1 MKVLWFLLPPL
12 LFLSA
17 VAVPALAGAENPTA
31 SAEGKV
37 VDEAGRP
44 FQGARIEL
52 HLIELEPDLSHA
64 DSGLYQA
71 TSGPDG
77 LFRISGLPADSWF
90 TLRIARRGFTVLV
103 QRGIAS
109 SPEGGKV
116 VLGTFRLPKGQTVA
130 GRVVDSKGHPLA
142 GAQVWALS
150 EKDNE
155 LMTENRSW
163 HAADGPAAVTG
174 PAGRYEIHGFE
185 PGSLQVCREGFSP
198 HEASVES
205 SRPSRVVLLP
215 SPLPSRIIGRVVDDR
230 GLPIT
235 KAKIQLSYDDP
246 WKRVVTDPRIMT
258 EWLPCPQRILD
269 GSVLVDPE
277 KLVTLSDRKGRFTF
291 ELAGEEPMR
300 VEAEAAGYLRRA
312 DLKVSLSPR
321 SPKKVEIV
329 LERGAIVSGR
339 VLTTD
344 GLPAA
349 SAEISFSGE
358 RNGLTTPA
366 GADAEGRY
374 HIAGIEPGNQTMEV
388 KHPSGQASSKLSIAP
403 GENRR
408 PNLILDGNGLR
419 VILGRVTGP
428 DGEPIASASIRI
440 SHPPDLVKDMSTAA
454 DGSFRL
460 SFRRSLT
467 DEIEIG
473 IQKAGYANRN
483 VRLDPAQPGLSSLA
497 IRLDPEV
504 RLTGHILG
512 VDPASL
518 PDVEVEARQG
528 DIRLQSMVSRD
539 GEYRIA
545 GLGPGDFALKAN
557 FGDRCGDAR
566 AALEIGMEAVL
577 DLVIPS
583 EPRFSRVEVRG
594 KILGP
599 DGAPVAHAN
608 VRFEAVKG
616 SPACVE
622 DFARSDGDEDDGS
635 FLAEIPPGR
644 YTLTGEMP
652 GYARTVQEQIL
663 TIANDP
669 VENLEVRLKPE
680 SPPSGPPPP

>member
-1 MKVLWFLLPPL
+1 M
-12 LFLSA
+12 
-17 VAVPALAGAENPTA
+17 
-31 SAEGKV
+31 
-37 VDEAGRP
+37 
-44 FQGARIEL
+44 
-52 HLIELEPDLSHA
+52 
-64 DSGLYQA
+64 
-71 TSGPDG
+71 
-77 LFRISGLPADSWF
+77 
-90 TLRIARRGFTVLV
+90 
-103 QRGIAS
+103 
-109 SPEGGKV
+109 
-116 VLGTFRLPKGQTVA
+116 
-130 GRVVDSKGHPLA
+130 
-142 GAQVWALS
+142 
-150 EKDNE
+150 
-155 LMTENRSW
+155 
-163 HAADGPAAVTG
+163 
-174 PAGRYEIHGFE
+174 
-185 PGSLQVCREGFSP
+185 
-198 HEASVES
+198 
-205 SRPSRVVLLP
+205 
-215 SPLPSRIIGRVVDDR
+215 
-230 GLPIT
+230 
-235 KAKIQLSYDDP
+235 
-246 WKRVVTDPRIMT
+246 

-269 GSVLVDPE
+269 GSGPVDPE

-291 ELAGEEPMR
+291 ELAGEETMR

-366 GADAEGRY
+366 GTDGEGRY
-374 HIAGIEPGNQTMEV
+374 RIAGIEPGNQTMEV
-388 KHPSGQASSKLSIAP
+388 KHPSGQASSELSIAP

-408 PNLILDGNGLR
+408 PDLILDGNGLR

-440 SHPPDLVKDMSTAA
+440 WHPLDLVKDMSTAA

-467 DEIEIG
+467 DEIEID

-483 VRLDPAQPGLSSLA
+483 VRLDPAQPDLSSLA

-518 PDVEVEARQG
+518 PDVEVEAYQG

-545 GLGPGDFALKAN
+545 GLGPGDFALKAS
-557 FGDRCGDAR
+557 FEDRCGDAR
-566 AALEIGMEAVL
+566 AALETGTEAVL

-616 SPACVE
+616 SPACVA

-644 YTLTGEMP
+644 YTVTGETD

-680 SPPSGPPPP
+680 SRPSGPPPP

>member
-1 MKVLWFLLPPL
+1 VKVRRFLLPAL
-12 LFLSA
+12 LFLSSGA
-17 VAVPALAGAENPTA
+17 VSALTGAENPTA

-37 VDEAGRP
+37 VDEAGLP

-52 HLIELEPDLSHA
+52 HPDPSHA

-103 QRGIAS
+103 QGGIAS
-109 SPEGGKV
+109 SPEGGKA

-150 EKDNE
+150 AQDDKFPEY
-155 LMTENRSW
+155 LW

-174 PAGRYEIHGFE
+174 PDGRYEIHGFE
-185 PGSLQVCREGFSP
+185 PGRLEVCREGFSP
-198 HEASVES
+198 HKASAES
-205 SRPSRVVLLP
+205 SRPSRVVMLLF
-215 SPLPSRIIGRVVDDR
+215 PLPSRMTGRVVDDR

-235 KAKIQLSYDDP
+235 KAKIQLRFDYF
-246 WKRVVTDPRIMT
+246 WKALPGEMVMG
-258 EWLPCPQRILD
+258 WSPCPQRIV
-269 GSVLVDPE
+269 SPFVDRE
-277 KLVTLSDRKGRFTF
+277 KLVTLSDRMGRFTFEF
-291 ELAGEEPMR
+291 ELAGEETMR

-366 GADAEGRY
+366 ETDGEGRY
-374 HIAGIEPGNQTMEV
+374 RIAGIEPGNQTMEV
-388 KHPSGQASSKLSIAP
+388 KHPSGQASSELSIAP

-408 PNLILDGNGLR
+408 PDLILDGNGR

-428 DGEPIASASIRI
+428 DGEPIASASIFT
-440 SHPPDLVKDMSTAA
+440 SAPGLPEKSMSTAA

-483 VRLDPAQPGLSSLA
+483 VRLDPAQPDLSSLA

-518 PDVEVEARQG
+518 FHVEVEACQG
-528 DIRLQSMVSRD
+528 HICLQSSVRPD

-545 GLGPGDFALKAN
+545 GLGPGDFDLTAR
-557 FGDRCGDAR
+557 FEGRCGDAR
-566 AALEIGMEAVL
+566 VALETGMEAVL

-583 EPRFSRVEVRG
+583 EPRPSSVEVRG

-599 DGAPVAHAN
+599 DGEPVAGT
-608 VRFEAVKG
+608 VIFESVKG
-616 SPACVE
+616 SPACEADV
-622 DFARSDGDEDDGS
+622 ARAGNAEDDGS
-635 FLAEIPPGR
+635 FLTKIPPGR
-644 YTLTGEMP
+644 YTMTGEMP

-680 SPPSGPPPP
+680 SRPSGPPPP